1 MLPKSSTYVKIFGGD
16 TKWKYDLIE
25 DDDFLK
31 IYNVIWNKVRNR
43 TINVTID
50 SQSVI
55 DSKPI
60 YNIKILKTKIKSY
73 GYDTTDFHDKKIPEV
88 GFNYTYLA
96 AISIDFVPKK
106 DESDYLQVFL
116 KERKYTEKEKR
127 WLSILLMT

>member
-1 MLPKSSTYVKIFGGD
+1 M
-16 TKWKYDLIE
+16 
-25 DDDFLK
+25 K
-31 IYNVIWNKVRNR
+31 IYNVIWNKVGNR

-60 YNIKILKTKIKSY
+60 YNIKILKTKIKSH

-88 GFNYTYLA
+88 GFHYTYLA

-127 WLSILLMT
+127 